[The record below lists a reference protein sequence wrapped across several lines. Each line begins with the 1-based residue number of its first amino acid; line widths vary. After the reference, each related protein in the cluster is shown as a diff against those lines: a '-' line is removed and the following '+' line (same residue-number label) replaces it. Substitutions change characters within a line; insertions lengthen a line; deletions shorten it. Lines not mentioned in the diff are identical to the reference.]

1 MIHKYFIDHFV
12 VVRDSV
18 VVIVSFNK
26 PVIQ

>member
-18 VVIVSFNK
+18 MVIVSFNK
-26 PVIQ
+26 PVVQ